1 MITEEGFFKGFEEMI
16 TEEMHVGF
24 EEGVFKGR
32 WDGEVVVTAEEGFFN
47 KGKGFEDGLEE
58 DSREVEI

>member
-1 MITEEGFFKGFEEMI
+1 MITEG
-16 TEEMHVGF
+16 HVGF
-24 EEGVFKGR
+24 EEGFFKGR